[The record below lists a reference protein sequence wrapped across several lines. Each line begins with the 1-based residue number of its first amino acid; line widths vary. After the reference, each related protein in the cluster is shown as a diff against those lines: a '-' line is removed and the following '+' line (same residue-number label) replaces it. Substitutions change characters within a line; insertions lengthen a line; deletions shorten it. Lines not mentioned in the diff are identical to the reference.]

1 MRTMKETPA
10 ELERESRRVLRR
22 AALNMARLTYEGS
35 AEALDRQF
43 DYIRGIMQGRKA
55 IMDMMLPEGRL

>member
-10 ELERESRRVLRR
+10 ELERESRAVLRR

-35 AEALDRQF
+35 TEALDRQF
-43 DYIRGIMQGRKA
+43 DYIRGIMQGRKV
-55 IMDMMLPEGRL
+55 IIKDMMGRA

>member
-35 AEALDRQF
+35 TEALDRQF
-43 DYIRGIMQGRKA
+43 DYIRGIMQGRKV
-55 IMDMMLPEGRL
+55 ILKDMMGMGRA

>member
-1 MRTMKETPA
+1 MKTQSETPR

-22 AALNMARLTYEGS
+22 AALNMARLTYEGNT
-35 AEALDRQF
+35 EALDRQF

-55 IMDMMLPEGRL
+55 IMDMMMPDGRL